1 MKINSCDNHVLYERH
16 YVSVSESDESS
27 PYDTRGKDGFFDLI
41 GAISLE
47 GLLMPFP
54 DIGDNEGGG
63 IEFDGET
70 RGIKDGGGIS
80 L

>member
-47 GLLMPFP
+47 GLLMPEEKKIY
-54 DIGDNEGGG
+54 D
-63 IEFDGET
+63 
-70 RGIKDGGGIS
+70 KDKNVS
-80 L
+80 